1 MGKLSFIC
9 ILIRV
14 HLLLN
19 GTLKINLEVK
29 MTITI
34 SPEHGYVILAASG
47 AFLLNL
53 WQMMKI
59 GGKRKELGI
68 MYPQMYSDK
77 HPVFNCYQRAH
88 QNTLEFTPFYLALVI
103 LGGLR
108 HPTFAAGAGGIYLVA
123 RIIYSLG
130 YYTGNPKSRIPGFIL
145 NLLALTALLGCS
157 VSTAAGLLV
166 WW

>member
-1 MGKLSFIC
+1 MGHKK
-9 ILIRV
+9 
-14 HLLLN
+14 N
-19 GTLKINLEVK
+19 NTETK
-29 MTITI
+29 MAITI
-34 SPEHGYVILAASG
+34 SPEHGYVILAAS
-47 AFLLNL
+47 ATFILNL

-77 HPVFNCYQRAH
+77 HPIFNCYQRAH
-88 QNTLEFTPFYLALVI
+88 QNTLEVTPFYLVLVL

-108 HPTFAAGAGGIYLVA
+108 HPLVAASAGGVYLLA

-145 NLLALTALLGCS
+145 NLLALTVLFGCS
-157 VSTAAGLLV
+157 VSTGAGLLG
-166 WW
+166 

>member
-1 MGKLSFIC
+1 
-9 ILIRV
+9 
-14 HLLLN
+14 
-19 GTLKINLEVK
+19 
-29 MTITI
+29 
-34 SPEHGYVILAASG
+34 
-47 AFLLNL
+47 
-53 WQMMKI
+53 
-59 GGKRKELGI
+59 
-68 MYPQMYSDK
+68 MYSEK
-77 HPVFNCYQRAH
+77 HPEFNCYQRAH

-108 HPTFAAGAGGIYLVA
+108 HPSFAAGAGGIYLVG

-157 VSTAAGLLV
+157 VSTAAGLLG